1 MVRVFVAQDVYYNGP
16 FSDETQWVS
25 YGLGSPD
32 RTELLRGYCKVGS
45 EEAAAMERLFTEGQ
59 KLSRATLE
67 IRWVKDGG
75 ALQFEIVRM
84 VAKGWVV
91 ASVPGGDS

>member
-45 EEAAAMERLFTEGQ
+45 EEAAVMERLFTEGQ

-67 IRWVKDGG
+67 IRRVRDGG
-75 ALQFEIVRM
+75 ALQFEIVRL
-84 VAKGWVV
+84 VAEDWVV
-91 ASVPGGDS
+91 ASFLGGNS